1 MARERAIQIRVSQD
15 EYDRIAELA
24 GEMGISEYMRTAA
37 LEGRISEFL
46 KAKQSPEAAKAL
58 RREKEAEEVAEGQ
71 TPVPPTKQL
80 ARLIKQLEAQGNPDA
95 EEVARKRLGM

>member
-1 MARERAIQIRVSQD
+1 MARERAIQIRVSQE

-37 LEGRISEFL
+37 LGEVPAPRKRQKL
-46 KAKQSPEAAKAL
+46 SPPHLNVEL
-58 RREKEAEEVAEGQ
+58 DEQGSVVVDRD
-71 TPVPPTKQL
+71 KQL
-80 ARLIKQLEAQGNPDA
+80 TRLVKQLEAQGVSDA